1 MDWKQ
6 LGKAAKRA
14 AASIEDAARKAAPHI
29 EEAAAKA
36 AAHIEE
42 AAAKAKPHLED
53 AARKT
58 RAAAKEV
65 GKRID
70 RAEPGRDAVKRLLG
84 GVLKDWLD
92 GDIAWIDE
100 DNAGAEAEAK
110 PAGASIAVSLRKGEI
125 ELRRMKLKAR
135 SLDAVGAP
143 GLYLVAGSVDH
154 AKFVLPWA
162 QLAGSKPVKVEIG
175 ALSLRLRAARD
186 DDPIST
192 TVEPSAAER
201 REDGLEAKWTAFA
214 EQTAA
219 RRLDKTG
226 WSIMVDNASVA
237 WEIPGGA
244 DATVVVRNIAVE
256 VADGEQLKQSIA
268 TVLSLNGSAPAR
280 PPPRRRAEV
289 EVVVPASHE
298 KLGFSVTSTGG
309 RLVVMPVRDAS
320 PLAARGVGPGAR
332 LLTLNGEDVAHVSPA
347 ELSAR
352 AASLAGM
359 ERVVVLAVDDVGA
372 PPPGGAS
379 F

>member
-1 MDWKQ
+1 
-6 LGKAAKRA
+6 
-14 AASIEDAARKAAPHI
+14 
-29 EEAAAKA
+29 
-36 AAHIEE
+36 
-42 AAAKAKPHLED
+42 
-53 AARKT
+53 
-58 RAAAKEV
+58 
-65 GKRID
+65 
-70 RAEPGRDAVKRLLG
+70 
-84 GVLKDWLD
+84 
-92 GDIAWIDE
+92 
-100 DNAGAEAEAK
+100 
-110 PAGASIAVSLRKGEI
+110 
-125 ELRRMKLKAR
+125 MKLKAR

-192 TVEPSAAER
+192 TVEASAAER
-201 REDGLEAKWTAFA
+201 REDSLEAMRAQWAAFA

-226 WSIMVDNASVA
+226 WSIMVDDASVA

-244 DATVVVRNIAVE
+244 DATAVVRNLAVE

-268 TVLSLNGSAPAR
+268 TVLSLNGGAPAR
-280 PPPRRRAEV
+280 PPRRRRAEV

-309 RLVVMPVRDAS
+309 RLVVMAVRDAS

-332 LLTLNGEDVAHVSPA
+332 LLRLNGEDVAHCSPV

-352 AASLAGM
+352 AASLAGV
-359 ERVVVLAVDDVGA
+359 ERVVVLAVDDVGPPP